1 MNFEQ
6 YKSQALLS
14 LMVRLA
20 CLFQLISSM
29 SKHQFSSSE
38 YCQTGIRY
46 VAETLSQMVIM
57 ISTEC
62 LGFNA
67 NKWKSSNLSGRQKH
81 EMPENLLN
89 KLNPKYIWVGKNLM
103 NILINYSMNI
113 FSKITFPTFRNRISN
128 RSWIFGALEHAEM
141 YINDFLVWYFIF
153 QRIF

>member
-38 YCQTGIRY
+38 YSQTGIRY

-57 ISTEC
+57 ISTNVWDFMPTN
-62 LGFNA
+62 GNHHF
-67 NKWKSSNLSGRQKH
+67 KWQKH

-113 FSKITFPTFRNRISN
+113 FSKWNFPTFRIRISN